1 MEPTRHR
8 HPCRL
13 TPSANLKDSPLLRPA
28 GTFKTIAYHSAMR
41 SLFFVLMIALLLLR
55 GWTGDAMATEMALSS
70 LQHPQLA
77 TNTIANNTHGI
88 SAEAHFHAE
97 SKASESF
104 SGMQAA
110 HDCAG
115 HAAHDA
121 VPAAQGHCDACA
133 ACQSCNSVAL
143 TPAAVEAN
151 PVYSSHWLPRAT
163 AAPFTSA
170 EAALGQKPPIS

>member
-1 MEPTRHR
+1 M
-8 HPCRL
+8 

-28 GTFKTIAYHSAMR
+28 GTFKTIAYHSKMR
-41 SLFFVLMIALLLLR
+41 SLFFVLMMALLLLR
-55 GWTGDAMATEMALSS
+55 GWTGDAMANEMALSS
-70 LQHPQLA
+70 LQQPQFA
-77 TNTIANNTHGI
+77 TNTIAINTHGI

-97 SKASESF
+97 SKMPEAL
-104 SGMQAA
+104 SGAQAA
-110 HDCAG
+110 HDCDG
-115 HAAHDA
+115 HPAHDTL
-121 VPAAQGHCDACA
+121 PAADGHCDACA
-133 ACQSCNSVAL
+133 ACQSCHCVAL